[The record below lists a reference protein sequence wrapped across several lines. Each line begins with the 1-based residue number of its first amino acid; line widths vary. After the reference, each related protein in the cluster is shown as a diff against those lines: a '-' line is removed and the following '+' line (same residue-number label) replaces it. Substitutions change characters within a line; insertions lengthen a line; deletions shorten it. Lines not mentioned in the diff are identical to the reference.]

1 MEPPSHGDREKTETQ
16 RSDKQTSGAGGTNQA
31 FRVFALSPCL
41 CGSISRGDSHVCTL
55 PVARSL
61 VLLDC
66 RPGPRRRCTAAFQD
80 KQGEYLDVLL
90 NGKVVARY
98 MYAHDKSTPKRLD
111 ETYKP
116 YLHIFDADGKGPITK
131 GVGGEY
137 THHRGIFA
145 GWMKITHNGKTYDRW
160 HMKGGEIVHQK
171 FTEKKAD
178 KDGAVF
184 TSLTHWNDADG
195 KPILIE
201 ERTMALSPGRRAPAR
216 LIVDF
221 TTKLKA
227 VDGDIKLDGDPEHAG
242 VQFRPADEMD
252 RKETVYL
259 FPKEEAKPHQ
269 DRRLSVGGRD
279 LHAGGQEAQRRADEP
294 PRTIPKKTKLVGLS
308 QLRPIRRL
316 SGGGDQIRRDADAEV
331 PLPDRRRRAAC
342 RWS

>member
-1 MEPPSHGDREKTETQ
+1 MFSRCHLLCLLLPL
-16 RSDKQTSGAGGTNQA
+16 
-31 FRVFALSPCL
+31 ALAAP
-41 CGSISRGDSHVCTL
+41 
-55 PVARSL
+55 AR
-61 VLLDC
+61 
-66 RPGPRRRCTAAFQD
+66 AAEEAASFQD
-80 KQGEYLDVLL
+80 KPGEYLDVLL

-98 MYAHDKSTPKRLD
+98 MYAHDKSTPKRAD

-116 YLHIFDADGKGPITK
+116 YLHVFDSEGKGPITK

-145 GWMKITHNGKTYDRW
+145 GWMKISHNGKTYDRW

-184 TSLTHWNDADG
+184 TSLTHWNDAAG

-201 ERTMALSPGRRAPAR
+201 ERTMALRPSAGPAR
-216 LIVDF
+216 LIIDF

-252 RKETVYL
+252 RKATVYV
-259 FPKEEAKPHQ
+259 FPKEDPKPHQ
-269 DRRLSVGGRD
+269 DLDYPWVGETYTLAGKKHSVVQMSHPD
-279 LHAGGQEAQRRADEP
+279 N
-294 PRTIPKKTKLVGLS
+294 PKKTKWSAYRNYGRFGAFPVAEIKSGETLTLKYRFLIGDGEMPPADVIEKSYDQFIGAKEPTLVPKTTVL
-308 QLRPIRRL
+308 P
-316 SGGGDQIRRDADAEV
+316 AEQ
-331 PLPDRRRRAAC
+331 PKKK
-342 RWS
+342 

>member
-1 MEPPSHGDREKTETQ
+1 MFARCQLPCILVSLALAGPACAADEP
-16 RSDKQTSGAGGTNQA
+16 AG
-31 FRVFALSPCL
+31 
-41 CGSISRGDSHVCTL
+41 
-55 PVARSL
+55 
-61 VLLDC
+61 
-66 RPGPRRRCTAAFQD
+66 FQD
-80 KQGEYLDVLL
+80 KEGTHLDVLL

-98 MYAHDKSTPKRLD
+98 MYAYDKSTPKRLD

-116 YLHIFDADGKGPITK
+116 YLHVFDADGKGPITK

-137 THHRGIFA
+137 THHRGIFC
-145 GWMKITHNGKTYDRW
+145 GWMKITHGSKTYDRW

-184 TSLTHWNDADG
+184 TSLTHWNDAEG

-201 ERTMALSPGRRAPAR
+201 ERTMAFRPAAAPAR

-259 FPKEEAKPHQ
+259 FPKEGAKPHQ
-269 DRRLSVGGRD
+269 DVDYPWVGETYTLAGKKHSVVQMSHPD
-279 LHAGGQEAQRRADEP
+279 N
-294 PRTIPKKTKLVGLS
+294 PKKT
-308 QLRPIRRL
+308 
-316 SGGGDQIRRDADAEV
+316 
-331 PLPDRRRRAAC
+331 
-342 RWS
+342 RWSAYRNYGRFGAFPVAEIKSGETLTLKYRFLIADGELPSVAAIQKSYDGFTGAATASEIPKTTVLPAEQPKPKK